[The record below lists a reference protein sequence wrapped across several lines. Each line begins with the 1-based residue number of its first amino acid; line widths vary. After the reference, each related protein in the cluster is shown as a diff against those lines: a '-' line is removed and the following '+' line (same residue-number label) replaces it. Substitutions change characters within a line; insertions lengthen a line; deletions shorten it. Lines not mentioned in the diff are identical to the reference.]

1 VSGPGEFELIARFF
15 ARDGVPGRA
24 LLGIG
29 DDCALLAPGADGVIA
44 VSTDM
49 LVEGRHFFADV
60 DPAALGHKALAVNL
74 SDLAAMGARP
84 LAFTLALALPGV
96 DERWLGA
103 FAGGLFAL
111 ADAHGCEL
119 VGGDTTRG
127 PLNVCITVFGTVP
140 AQAALR
146 RDRARPGDDVWVSGA
161 LGAAAWAVACRLSAD
176 GSGGWGQGD
185 GQGDGRDASR
195 AVTGS
200 PRERADRLAAARGR
214 LERPEPRVALGLAL
228 RGVADAAIDLSDGLA
243 GDIGHVLERSGRTR
257 GAPLGA
263 TLSWPEVPVDP
274 VLDGLPEA
282 GRVALALSGGDD
294 YELLFT
300 AAPDRRGDV
309 AAIAAAL
316 GLKLSRIGRIDAES
330 GLRLVAADGR
340 PMRIHA
346 RGFDHFR

>member
-1 VSGPGEFELIARFF
+1 MPGPGEFELIARFF
-15 ARDGVPGRA
+15 VRDGVPGRA
-24 LLGIG
+24 LLGVG
-29 DDCALLAPGADGVIA
+29 DDCALLAPGTDGALA

-60 DPAALGHKALAVNL
+60 DAAALGHKALAVNL

-84 LAFTLALALPGV
+84 LGFTLALALPAV
-96 DERWLGA
+96 DEGWL
-103 FAGGLFAL
+103 AGFSSGMFAL
-111 ADAHGCEL
+111 ADTHDCEL

-140 AQAALR
+140 AAVALR
-146 RDRARPGDDVWVSGA
+146 RDRARPGDDVWVSGE
-161 LGAAAWAVACRLSAD
+161 LGAAAWAVAGRLSSEGA
-176 GSGGWGQGD
+176 GAP
-185 GQGDGRDASR
+185 DAALR
-195 AVTGS
+195 
-200 PRERADRLAAARGR
+200 R

-243 GDIGHVLERSGRTR
+243 GDIGHVLERSGRAH

-263 TLSWPEVPVDP
+263 SLRWADVPVDP
-274 VLDGLPEA
+274 VLGALPEDR
-282 GRVALALSGGDD
+282 RVALALSGGDD

-300 AAPDRRGDV
+300 ARPERRADV
-309 AAIAAAL
+309 SAIGGAL
-316 GLKLSRIGRIDAES
+316 GLRLSRIGRIDAEP
-330 GLRLVAADGR
+330 GLRLFAADGR